1 MKKLIEAYVYK
12 YNLIELRN
20 PRDGILYEERMWKN
34 KAVMSPMKYSESEIK
49 SYIEDM
55 DKYEIM
61 VLKQVAKNLAKL
73 SKIRIKW
80 PSTTKGVQNG

>member
-12 YNLIELRN
+12 YNLIELLN

-34 KAVMSPMKYSESEIK
+34 TAVMSPMKYSESEIK

-55 DKYEIM
+55 DKYEII
-61 VLKQVAKNLAKL
+61 VLKQAAKNLAKL
-73 SKIRIKW
+73 SKIQIKW
-80 PSTTKGVQNG
+80 PSTTKGV

>member
-34 KAVMSPMKYSESEIK
+34 KAVKYSESEIK